1 MDKRRVVF
9 YARVSTEHELQLSAL
24 DNQIE
29 WYYDLIGQHKDW
41 ELVGKYV
48 DEGITGTN
56 ADKRPEF
63 IKMMK
68 DGLEGHEFDLIVT
81 REVCRFARNTVDTLT
96 CTRELKQNNIE
107 VYFVSDNIWT
117 FADDGELRLT
127 LMATLAQ
134 EESRKISER
143 VRAGLD
149 TARKRGVILGTG
161 NILGY
166 KKNKISKEF
175 EIIPEEAETVK
186 MIFENCLNGKGCKKI
201 KNILEKEGRLNSI
214 GESKWQVST
223 ISRILENP
231 FYAGYQNQQQSVSDG
246 FLTQNR
252 VKRDKTE
259 YVLVKG
265 KHEPIISMEMFNKV
279 QELKKERL
287 THDSSGRITGNNIG
301 EDIWVH
307 KLICICGS
315 RYRKYKWREGVFGY
329 TCYNQVIN
337 NKASTREKN
346 GLDTEGYCDLPC
358 ICDWK
363 LDLMAWIAIKRT
375 WTNGTADIEK
385 AFQIVKECYREEED
399 NAEQRVKEL
408 EEKKKK
414 LEARKRKLLEMRAD
428 DEITKEE
435 FKEEKESCEKDI
447 LKIETS
453 LSELVIRKKRVV
465 NLEDELQKIKSTLER
480 MIDFSSGVIDHDILE
495 EVIGR
500 IVHTGDYDFTFY
512 LNLGVDDIGSLNSE
526 EKELKVKQF
535 GNKKGYEI
543 IKENHIKLCDFQ
555 IDFETAKKYRKMS
568 GNYLRKNQW
577 NDINVEVYI

>member
-24 DNQIE
+24 DNQVD
-29 WYYDLIGQHKDW
+29 WYYEEAKKHEDW
-41 ELVGKYV
+41 ELVGQYV
-48 DEGITGTN
+48 DEGITGTSAN
-56 ADKRPEF
+56 KRPEF
-63 IKMMK
+63 LRMMEDGIKRN
-68 DGLEGHEFDLIVT
+68 EFDLIFT

-96 CTRELKQNNIE
+96 WTRELKKKDIE

-117 FADDGELRLT
+117 LDGDGELRLT

-134 EESRKISER
+134 DESRKISER

-149 TARKRGVILGTG
+149 TARKKGVILGTG

-166 KKNKISKEF
+166 KKNKITKEF
-175 EIIPEEAETVK
+175 EIVPEEAETVR
-186 MIFENCLNGKGCKKI
+186 MIFENCLNGRGCKKI

-214 GESKWQVST
+214 GESQWQVST
-223 ISRILENP
+223 ISRILANP
-231 FYAGYQNQQQSVSDG
+231 FYAGYQNQQQTVSDG

-252 VKRDKTE
+252 VKKDKTE
-259 YVLVKG
+259 YVLVEG
-265 KHEPIISMEMFNKV
+265 KHAPIISMEMFNKV
-279 QELKKERL
+279 QELKQERL

-301 EDIWVH
+301 EDVWVH
-307 KLICICGS
+307 KLICSCGS

-337 NKASTREKN
+337 NKASTRERN
-346 GLDTEGYCDLPC
+346 GLDIEGSCDLPC

-363 LDLMAWIAIKRT
+363 LDLMAWLAIQKT

-399 NAEQRVKEL
+399 NTEQKVREL

-414 LEARKRKLLEMRAD
+414 LEARKNKLLEMRLD
-428 DEITKEE
+428 GEISKEE
-435 FKEEKESCEKDI
+435 FKEKKEDYERDV
-447 LKIETS
+447 LKIES
-453 LSELVIRKKRVV
+453 CLSELVIRKKRVV
-465 NLEDELQKIKSTLER
+465 NLEDEFQKIKATLEK

-500 IVHTGDYDFTFY
+500 IVHTGDYDFTLY
-512 LNLGVDDIGSLNSE
+512 LNLGVEDRDSFNSE
-526 EKELKVKQF
+526 EKVIKVKQF

-555 IDFETAKKYRKMS
+555 IDYESAKKYRKMS

-577 NDINVEVYI
+577 NNINVEVYI